1 MWTADSA
8 TLCPEQGA
16 ASLLPL
22 CRIGNLFPFPP
33 LELQV
38 AGILSFFLPV
48 SFIRIKW
55 HSAGVVCLLAI
66 FHKSENQKSH
76 LCVRFIST
84 VLFPK
89 RTFVFRVCISLL
101 PLSLQFPS
109 NCLRSGSRLLSGLKY
124 MFLSF
129 TSRDV
134 MVWKQRGPLLAQW
147 RGWLLTVLGV
157 VALLF

>member
-1 MWTADSA
+1 MSQVAPAETCGLLTAL
-8 TLCPEQGA
+8 LCAPSKGQLLSFLFVGSETFFP
-16 ASLLPL
+16 SLLWSYRL
-22 CRIGNLFPFPP
+22 LVSCL
-33 LELQV
+33 
-38 AGILSFFLPV
+38 FFLPV

-76 LCVRFIST
+76 LCVSFIST

-134 MVWKQRGPLLAQW
+134 MVWKQRGPC
-147 RGWLLTVLGV
+147 
-157 VALLF
+157 

>member
-55 HSAGVVCLLAI
+55 HSAGVVCLLAL

-134 MVWKQRGPLLAQW
+134 MVWKQRGPC
-147 RGWLLTVLGV
+147 
-157 VALLF
+157 